1 VTASLGEQLAAAL
14 GSAVELEREL
24 GGGGMSRVYLARDRR
39 LGRRIVVKLLA
50 PDLASGVSADRF
62 EQEILLA
69 AGLQHPH
76 IVPLLAAGEVA
87 GLPYFTM
94 PFIEGESLRR
104 RLDQGG
110 PLAIP
115 EAVRLLGQ
123 VASALAYA
131 HARGLIHRD
140 IKPDNVLL
148 SPGGAMVTDFG
159 VAKALRAA
167 TTTSA
172 ATAASGLTAAG
183 FALGTPAYMAPEQAV
198 GDPSTDARA
207 DLYAF
212 GAMAY
217 ECLAGSIPFPG
228 RSAPAMIAAHLTEPP
243 PPLQERRP
251 DLPPAL
257 SALVM
262 QCLAKQPDQRPASAE
277 AVVALLDK
285 VRSGEWDRA
294 EPTTVVTPA
303 PGSRPDGQRRRLGAA
318 VVVAI
323 ALVALVALVLS
334 RRGASDAPAQSAAVP
349 AAVRIAVLPF
359 ENIGDSSDAYFA
371 NGVADAVRGKLA
383 GLRSLEVIARGSS
396 VPYAGGK
403 VRPADVA
410 RELGVRYLLTGTVR
424 WAKQADGVSR
434 VLVAPEL
441 VAMRANAAPAT
452 EWSESF
458 DAPLTDVFR
467 VQADIAGR
475 VAQAL
480 GLRLGVAD
488 AQQLA
493 ARPTSDIVAYDAY
506 LRGEAFTRGME
517 AGDVAAADS
526 AIRYYREAV
535 ARDSTFAR
543 AWARLAGAQSVNFI
557 NSGRPS
563 GGAAPIHAILARVER
578 LAPDA
583 PETDYLRSQV
593 AYNVDADTAKAFA
606 TSRAALV
613 RFPGNAE
620 IVQFA
625 SVLQFQVGRFDAAL
639 AYAKRGL
646 ELDPKS
652 ATLVTMAGMSAVMAR
667 RYAEARPLL
676 DRMEEMQP
684 GDPDAWGLRVASYL
698 GEGDVGDARGTLAE
712 AQRRLSADGF
722 TLAVGRWTGGLWA
735 LDSAQRRIIL
745 AASPAGFDGFPIGP
759 ALARVEIHDLEGDSA
774 AGDRWADSALASL
787 PATERMLGESN
798 PFLPLV
804 RAGMLLRRG
813 RHDSALASAA
823 EALRRSEA
831 DRIGHIDPAIRL
843 GVAQVLMRA
852 GRKDAAVARL
862 EEVLRAQYM
871 VSAAWLAV
879 DPTWAPLRGHPAF
892 DRLVPVR

>member
-1 VTASLGEQLAAAL
+1 VTASLSEQLAAAL

-50 PDLASGVSADRF
+50 PELASGVSAERF

-76 IVPLLAAGEVA
+76 IVPLLAAGDVA

-104 RLDQGG
+104 RLDQNS
-110 PLAIP
+110 PLPVA
-115 EAVRLLGQ
+115 EVVRLLSQ
-123 VASALAYA
+123 VAGALAYA

-172 ATAASGLTAAG
+172 ATTGTGLTAAG

-198 GDPSTDARA
+198 GDPATDARA

-217 ECLAGSIPFPG
+217 ECLAGSVPFPG
-228 RSAPAMIAAHLTEPP
+228 RSASAMIAAHLTEPP
-243 PPLQERRP
+243 PSLQERRA

-257 SALVM
+257 SAIVM
-262 QCLAKQPDQRPASAE
+262 QCLAKQADQRPSSAE
-277 AVVALLDK
+277 AIMSTLDK
-285 VRSGEWDRA
+285 VRSGESGASVR
-294 EPTTVVTPA
+294 TTIVTPDT
-303 PGSRPDGQRRRLGAA
+303 GSQAAGQRRWFGAGVLGAIVLA
-318 VVVAI
+318 ALVSI
-323 ALVALVALVLS
+323 ALL
-334 RRGASDAPAQSAAVP
+334 RRDPSDAPAQSAAAP

-359 ENIGDSSDAYFA
+359 ENIGDSAEAYFA
-371 NGVADAVRGKLA
+371 DGVADAVRGKLA
-383 GLRSLEVIARGSS
+383 GIRSLEVIARGSS
-396 VPYAGGK
+396 IQYAGSK
-403 VRPADVA
+403 VRPAEVA
-410 RELGVRYLLTGTVR
+410 RDLGVRYLLTGTVR
-424 WAKQADGVSR
+424 WARQPDGVSR

-475 VAQAL
+475 VAEAL

-488 AQQLA
+488 AQELA
-493 ARPTSDIVAYDAY
+493 ARPTSDLVAYDAY
-506 LRGEAFTRGME
+506 LRAEAFTRRFETGE
-517 AGDVAAADS
+517 IATTDS
-526 AIRYYREAV
+526 AIKYYREAV
-535 ARDSTFAR
+535 RRDSTFAR
-543 AWARLAGAQSVNFI
+543 AWAKLAGAQSVNFI
-557 NSGRPS
+557 NAGRPVD
-563 GGAAPIHAILARVER
+563 GAAPIHAILERVER

-593 AYNVDADTAKAFA
+593 AYNVDADTTKAFA
-606 TSRAALV
+606 TSRAAV
-613 RFPGNAE
+613 ARFPGNAE

-625 SVLQFQVGRFDAAL
+625 GVLQFQVGRFDSAL
-639 AYAKRGL
+639 VYAKRGL
-646 ELDPKS
+646 ELDPRS
-652 ATLVTMAGMSAVMAR
+652 TALVALAGMSAVMLR
-667 RYAEARPLL
+667 RYAEARPALERL
-676 DRMEEMQP
+676 EQLQP
-684 GDPDAWGLRVASYL
+684 GNLDSWGLRVASYL
-698 GEGDVGDARGTLAE
+698 GEGDTARARKTLSD
-712 AQRRLSADGF
+712 AQRRLTVDGF
-722 TLAVGRWTGGLWA
+722 TQAVARWGIGLWA

-759 ALARVEIHDLEGDSA
+759 ALARVAVYDLEGDSA
-774 AGDRWADSALASL
+774 LGRRWVDSVLALLPAAERMVGKSNPFPALVMAGMLSRKGKYDSAL
-787 PATERMLGESN
+787 
-798 PFLPLV
+798 V
-804 RAGMLLRRG
+804 
-813 RHDSALASAA
+813 SAA
-823 EALRRSEA
+823 EALRRSDV
-831 DRIGHIDPAIRL
+831 DRIGHVDPGIRL
-843 GVAQVLMRA
+843 GAAQVFMEA
-852 GRKDAAVARL
+852 GRKDEAVAL
-862 EEVLRAQYM
+862 IEQVLRAQYM

-879 DPTWAPLRGHPAF
+879 DPTWKPLRGHPAF
-892 DRLVPVR
+892 DRLVAVR

>member
-1 VTASLGEQLAAAL
+1 VTASLSEQLAAAL

-50 PDLASGVSADRF
+50 PELASGVSAERF
-62 EQEILLA
+62 EQEIRLA

-110 PLAIP
+110 PLPAP

-198 GDPSTDARA
+198 GDPATDARA

-243 PPLQERRP
+243 LPLQERQP

-257 SALVM
+257 TALVM
-262 QCLAKQPDQRPASAE
+262 QCLAKRPDQRPASAE
-277 AVVALLDK
+277 AVVAVLDK
-285 VRSGEWDRA
+285 VRSGEWGA
-294 EPTTVVTPA
+294 AVHTTVVTPA
-303 PGSRPDGQRRRLGAA
+303 AGSRPAAQRRWLGAA
-318 VVVAI
+318 VLGAI
-323 ALVALVALVLS
+323 VLVALGALVLS
-334 RRGASDAPAQSAAVP
+334 RRGASHTPAQSAAAP

-359 ENIGDSSDAYFA
+359 ENIGDSSEAYFA
-371 NGVADAVRGKLA
+371 DGVADAVRGKLA

-403 VRPADVA
+403 VRPAEVA
-410 RELGVRYLLTGTVR
+410 RELGVNYLLTGTVR
-424 WAKQADGVSR
+424 WARQADGVSR

-452 EWSESF
+452 QWSESF

-475 VAQAL
+475 VAHAL

-506 LRGEAFTRGME
+506 LRAEAFTRRFETGE
-517 AGDVAAADS
+517 IVATDS
-526 AIRYYREAV
+526 AIKYYREAV

-543 AWARLAGAQSVNFI
+543 AWAKLAGAQSVNLI
-557 NSGRPS
+557 NAGRPA

-578 LAPDA
+578 LAPNA

-606 TSRAALV
+606 TSRAALA

-625 SVLQFQVGRFDAAL
+625 GVLQFQVGRFDAAL

-652 ATLVTMAGMSAVMAR
+652 TALVSMAGMSAVMAR
-667 RYAEARPLL
+667 RYAEARPAL
-676 DRMEEMQP
+676 DRMEELQP
-684 GDPDAWGLRVASYL
+684 GNPDSWGLRVASYL
-698 GEGDVGDARGTLAE
+698 GEGDTAGARRALAD

-722 TLAVGRWTGGLWA
+722 TQAVARWTGGVWA
-735 LDSAQRRIIL
+735 LDAAQRRIIL

-759 ALARVEIHDLEGDSA
+759 ALARVEVHDLEGDSA
-774 AGDRWADSALASL
+774 AGRRWVDSALALL
-787 PATERMLGESN
+787 PAAERMVGESN
-798 PFLPLV
+798 PFPALV
-804 RAGMLLRRG
+804 RAGMLSRKG
-813 RHDSALASAA
+813 RHDSAVASAA
-823 EALRRSEA
+823 EALRR
-831 DRIGHIDPAIRL
+831 
-843 GVAQVLMRA
+843 
-852 GRKDAAVARL
+852 K
-862 EEVLRAQYM
+862 
-871 VSAAWLAV
+871 
-879 DPTWAPLRGHPAF
+879 
-892 DRLVPVR
+892 

>member
-1 VTASLGEQLAAAL
+1 VTASLSEQLATAL
-14 GSAVELEREL
+14 GSAVELDREL
-24 GGGGMSRVYLARDRR
+24 GGGGMSRVYLAHDRR

-50 PDLASGVSADRF
+50 PELASGVSAERF
-62 EQEILLA
+62 EQEIRLA

-104 RLDQGG
+104 RLDQGA
-110 PLAIP
+110 PLPAP
-115 EAVRLLGQ
+115 EAVRLLGH

-131 HARGLIHRD
+131 HRRGLIHRD

-167 TTTSA
+167 TTTSP
-172 ATAASGLTAAG
+172 AASGLTAAG

-198 GDPSTDARA
+198 GDPGTDARA

-243 PPLQERRP
+243 PPLTERRP

-257 SALVM
+257 AALVM
-262 QCLAKQPDQRPASAE
+262 QCLAKPPDERPVSAD
-277 AVVALLDK
+277 AVVTVLDK
-285 VRSGEWDRA
+285 VRSGEWGAPVR
-294 EPTTVVTPA
+294 TTVVTPA
-303 PGSRPDGQRRRLGAA
+303 SGSRRAGRRWLGGA
-318 VVVAI
+318 VLGTIALA
-323 ALVALVALVLS
+323 ALVAFVLS
-334 RRGASDAPAQSAAVP
+334 SRAASDTPAPSAAAPAV
-349 AAVRIAVLPF
+349 VRIAVLPF
-359 ENIGDSSDAYFA
+359 ENIGESPEAYFA
-371 NGVADAVRGKLA
+371 EGVADAVRGKLA

-396 VPYAGGK
+396 VAYAQK
-403 VRPADVA
+403 KFSPADVA
-410 RELGVRYLLTGTVR
+410 RDLGVHYLLTGTVR
-424 WAKQADGVSR
+424 WATQAEGVSR

-441 VAMRANAAPAT
+441 VAMGANAAPAT

-458 DAPLTDVFR
+458 EAPLTDVFR

-480 GLRLGVAD
+480 GLRLGVAES
-488 AQQLA
+488 QQLA

-506 LRGEAFTRGME
+506 LRAEAFTRRFETGE
-517 AGDVAAADS
+517 IAATDS
-526 AIRYYREAV
+526 AIKYYREAV
-535 ARDSTFAR
+535 GRDSTFAR

-557 NSGRPS
+557 NAGRPA
-563 GGAAPIHAILARVER
+563 GGAAPIHATLARVER

-583 PETDYLRSQV
+583 PETYYLRSQV
-593 AYNVDADTAKAFA
+593 AYNVDADTANAFA
-606 TSRAALV
+606 TSRSALV

-625 SVLQFQVGRFDAAL
+625 GVLQFQVGWFDAAL

-652 ATLVTMAGMSAVMAR
+652 TALVSMAGMSAVMAR

-676 DRMEEMQP
+676 DRLEELQP
-684 GDPDAWGLRVASYL
+684 QNPDLWGLRVASYL
-698 GEGDVGDARGTLAE
+698 GEGDTAGARRTLHE
-712 AQRRLSADGF
+712 AQRRLSGDGF
-722 TLAVGRWTGGLWA
+722 TQAVVRWTGGTWMLNA
-735 LDSAQRRIIL
+735 AQRRIIL
-745 AASPAGFDGFPIGP
+745 AASTAGFDGIPIGP
-759 ALARVEIHDLEGDSA
+759 ALAQVEVHDLEGDSTT
-774 AGDRWADSALASL
+774 GRRWVDSALALL
-787 PATERMLGESN
+787 PAAERMVGRSN
-798 PFLPLV
+798 PFPALI
-804 RAGMLLRRG
+804 RAGMLSRKG
-813 RHDSALASAA
+813 RHDSAVVNAM
-823 EALRRSEA
+823 EALRRSDA
-831 DRIGHIDPAIRL
+831 DRIGHLDPGIRL

-852 GRKDAAVARL
+852 NRKDEAVAL
-862 EEVLRAQYM
+862 VEEVLRAQYM

-879 DPTWAPLRGHPAF
+879 DPTWATLRGHPAF

>member
-1 VTASLGEQLAAAL
+1 
-14 GSAVELEREL
+14 
-24 GGGGMSRVYLARDRR
+24 
-39 LGRRIVVKLLA
+39 
-50 PDLASGVSADRF
+50 
-62 EQEILLA
+62 
-69 AGLQHPH
+69 
-76 IVPLLAAGEVA
+76 
-87 GLPYFTM
+87 
-94 PFIEGESLRR
+94 
-104 RLDQGG
+104 
-110 PLAIP
+110 
-115 EAVRLLGQ
+115 
-123 VASALAYA
+123 
-131 HARGLIHRD
+131 
-140 IKPDNVLL
+140 
-148 SPGGAMVTDFG
+148 
-159 VAKALRAA
+159 
-167 TTTSA
+167 
-172 ATAASGLTAAG
+172 
-183 FALGTPAYMAPEQAV
+183 
-198 GDPSTDARA
+198 
-207 DLYAF
+207 
-212 GAMAY
+212 
-217 ECLAGSIPFPG
+217 
-228 RSAPAMIAAHLTEPP
+228 MIAAHLTEPP

-277 AVVALLDK
+277 AVGTVLDK
-285 VRSGEWDRA
+285 VRTGEWGRA
-294 EPTTVVTPA
+294 VPTTVVTPA
-303 PGSRPDGQRRRLGAA
+303 TGSRPVRQRRRLGAA
-318 VVVAI
+318 ALVAI
-323 ALVALVALVLS
+323 ALIAVVAFVLS
-334 RRGASDAPAQSAAVP
+334 RRRASDAPAQVGGRSQPWCASRCSRSRTSAIPPMPISP
-349 AAVRIAVLPF
+349 AAWPMPCAA
-359 ENIGDSSDAYFA
+359 SSP
-371 NGVADAVRGKLA
+371 

-506 LRGEAFTRGME
+506 LRGEAFTRRME
-517 AGDVAAADS
+517 TGDVPAADS

-535 ARDSTFAR
+535 AHDSTFAR
-543 AWARLAGAQSVNFI
+543 AWARLAGAESVNFI
-557 NSGRPS
+557 NAGRPH
-563 GGAAPIHAILARVER
+563 GGAAPIHAMLARVEH

-625 SVLQFQVGRFDAAL
+625 GVLQFQVGQFDAAL

-652 ATLVTMAGMSAVMAR
+652 TALAAMAGMSAVMAR

-676 DRMEEMQP
+676 DRMEKMQP
-684 GDPDAWGLRVASYL
+684 GNPDSWGLRIASYL
-698 GEGDVGDARGTLAE
+698 GEGDVDGARRTLAE
-712 AQRRLSADGF
+712 AQRRLSTDGF
-722 TLAVGRWTGGLWA
+722 TQAVMRWNIGLMGTRLRATPHHPGRF
-735 LDSAQRRIIL
+735 SRRFRRL
-745 AASPAGFDGFPIGP
+745 P
-759 ALARVEIHDLEGDSA
+759 
-774 AGDRWADSALASL
+774 DR
-787 PATERMLGESN
+787 R
-798 PFLPLV
+798 
-804 RAGMLLRRG
+804 RAGARRY
-813 RHDSALASAA
+813 
-823 EALRRSEA
+823 
-831 DRIGHIDPAIRL
+831 P
-843 GVAQVLMRA
+843 
-852 GRKDAAVARL
+852 
-862 EEVLRAQYM
+862 
-871 VSAAWLAV
+871 
-879 DPTWAPLRGHPAF
+879 
-892 DRLVPVR
+892 